1 MDTHFCIAAN
11 PSWSKARYRSN
22 LTRSAEVQILPL
34 NFLID
39 FSLALSVGDRASRF
53 LRPPPPSSVLVS
65 FLQEVHRRLIDHT
78 GRLHRGFE
86 VFAAR

>member
-22 LTRSAEVQILPL
+22 LHQVQILPL